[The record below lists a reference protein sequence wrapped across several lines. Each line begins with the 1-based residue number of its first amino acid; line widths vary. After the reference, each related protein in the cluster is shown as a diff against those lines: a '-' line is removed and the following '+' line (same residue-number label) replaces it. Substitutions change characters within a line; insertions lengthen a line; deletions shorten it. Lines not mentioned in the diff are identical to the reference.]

1 MLVRKFHVA
10 LLLLI
15 CSLLAIGAF
24 AQNATTGAIEGT
36 VKTGGTPL
44 PGVTIEVRSPNLQG
58 VRTGVTD
65 AGGNFRFTLLPQGIY
80 TVTANLQGFNRI
92 NQPNVAVEIN
102 RTKTLDITMNA
113 ATSETITVTGAAPVV
128 DVTSAQSGVNVSSQT
143 LQALPIARNF
153 TAAAQI
159 APGTATQTG
168 NGQGANQTTVYGSSG
183 SENEYIVDGL
193 NRLGWDVARP
203 KAGMFVWA
211 PIPEPWRSRLGSID
225 FAMKLL
231 EEAEVAVSP
240 GRGFGEAGEGHLRL
254 ALIEN
259 EQRLRQAVRQI
270 GRCLKMEN
278 AVS

>member
-58 VRTGVTD
+58 VRTQVTD

-102 RTKTLDITMNA
+102 RTKTLDINMDFIAEENVLTGGMPAEYGRLTGGAIVAVTKSGSNEFHGDA
-113 ATSETITVTGAAPVV
+113 FGYDSTGGLRAKPTFGSSVPSDYTTIT
-128 DVTSAQSGVNVSSQT
+128 NVSQ
-143 LQALPIARNF
+143 QYDF
-153 TAAAQI
+153 
-159 APGTATQTG
+159 
-168 NGQGANQTTVYGSSG
+168 GANVGGYIMKDRLWFFGAYDRVKQTDQSIRVNTPLIVSG
-183 SENEYIVDGL
+183 FSL
-193 NRLGWDVARP
+193 
-203 KAGMFVWA
+203 
-211 PIPEPWRSRLGSID
+211 
-225 FAMKLL
+225 
-231 EEAEVAVSP
+231 AV
-240 GRGFGEAGEGHLRL
+240 GGFQPTD
-254 ALIEN
+254 I
-259 EQRLRQAVRQI
+259 
-270 GRCLKMEN
+270 
-278 AVS
+278 